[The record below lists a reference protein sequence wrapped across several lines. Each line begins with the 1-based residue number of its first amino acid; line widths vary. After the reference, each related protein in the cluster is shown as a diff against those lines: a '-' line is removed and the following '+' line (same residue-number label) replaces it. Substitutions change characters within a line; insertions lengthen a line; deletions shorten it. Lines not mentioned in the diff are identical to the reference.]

1 MQPRHHYEQA
11 FEEYLRSRR
20 IPYVA
25 VHEARKALL
34 PEVRPAPLPS
44 GAPAA
49 ALKSFDFVLYA
60 DTGNLLVECKGRK
73 IAPRRARTAPSA
85 APPSRPGPRAPRQG
99 RLESW
104 VTEDDV
110 SSLTAWEALFGEG
123 FTAAFVFIYWCEEQP
138 SLPLFEEIFE
148 YRARWYAIRAVHVR
162 DYARLM
168 RPRSPRWR
176 TVHLPGADFDQA
188 SRALGA
194 RPSPHPL
201 HAPAPEVVSP
211 R

>member
-34 PEVRPAPLPS
+34 PDAPPAPLPS

-73 IAPRRARTAPSA
+73 IAARRSHTTPVPTSRPRPRARRS
-85 APPSRPGPRAPRQG
+85 G

-110 SSLTAWEALFGEG
+110 ASLTAWEALFGEG

-162 DYARLM
+162 EYARLM

-176 TVHLPGADFDQA
+176 TVDLPGAEFDRA
-188 SRALGA
+188 SRPLSAPPA
-194 RPSPHPL
+194 PHPL
-201 HAPAPEVVSP
+201 HAPAPEVASH